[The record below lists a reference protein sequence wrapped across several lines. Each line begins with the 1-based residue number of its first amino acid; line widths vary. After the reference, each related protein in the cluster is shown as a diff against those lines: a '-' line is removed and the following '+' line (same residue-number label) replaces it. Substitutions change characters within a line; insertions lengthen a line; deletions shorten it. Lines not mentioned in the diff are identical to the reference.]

1 MKDKVIYNIASYK
14 RADTL
19 INTINSIYNQCDII
33 NLTLND
39 YDEIPVE
46 LFDKK
51 INLFISDNDKGDA
64 YKFYNLINSEGYFF
78 TIDDD
83 LIYPENYSEY
93 MIGKI
98 EEYKRKSFITIH
110 GRNFNNPPIKS
121 YYSDKNQLFHFNQ
134 LLNKDTK
141 VQFGGTGV
149 MAFHTDLFK
158 VNMDYFREPN
168 MADVWVGKYA
178 IENNIDIICVRH
190 NSGFVTQQMINESI
204 YNNEYKSDLKQT
216 VLTND
221 VLTDKKISI
230 IVPTYDNVE
239 FLKECLDSVILSCGD
254 SISFEVLVG
263 IDSCRNTLKYVN
275 QNKFNPHIKFYYF
288 KENVGPYVIK
298 NTLTLYSKSKN
309 LLFFDSDDIM
319 DKTMINEIISK
330 LSEFECVKPKFYNFS
345 GDFNLENIKSKK
357 DNNLWGE
364 GVFGIHKEI
373 FLNLN
378 GFEGWRCAAD
388 SDFMGRIQKNG
399 VKINLTKSVLFYRRL
414 HSKGLTSDPKTN
426 FKSDLRKEYVQLSRN
441 KKYFGPLE
449 ELKTSHFEPIYNCL
463 DFTYVKLLNNETNNK
478 NIIKNKDIVS
488 YNISEVIK
496 KLDKTSSVRVLD
508 SKNPEIKK
516 YIKPVEE
523 KVLKPETIV
532 EFKMDET
539 NISNNNV
546 RQNVLSL
553 LSSNNKIVRKVD
565 VGNNK
570 DVIINRRDETK
581 PIEKPNK
588 TNNKTKLKPL
598 KGKLGF
604 NF

>member
-1 MKDKVIYNIASYK
+1 MDKIVYNIASYK

-83 LIYPENYSEY
+83 LIYPENYSDY

-134 LLNKDTK
+134 LLNKDVK

-158 VNMDYFREPN
+158 VSMDYFREPN

-190 NSGFVTQQMINESI
+190 NSGFVTQQTINDSI
-204 YNNEYKSDLKQT
+204 YSSEYKSDLKQT

-221 VLTDKKISI
+221 ALNDKKISI
-230 IVPTYDNVE
+230 IIPTYDNVE
-239 FLKECLDSVILSCGD
+239 YLKECVDSVILSCGD
-254 SISFEVLVG
+254 SMSFEVLIG
-263 IDSCRNTLKYVN
+263 IDNCEKTLNYVN
-275 QNKFNPHIKFYYF
+275 QNKFNPNIKFYYF
-288 KENVGPYVIK
+288 NENVGPYVIK
-298 NTLTLYSKSKN
+298 NTLSLKSKSKN

-319 DKTMINEIISK
+319 DENMVNEIINK
-330 LSEFECVKPKFYNFS
+330 LTEFQCVKPRFHNFS
-345 GDFNLENIKSKK
+345 GEFNLEKIKLKK
-357 DNNLWGE
+357 EEELWGE

-373 FLNLN
+373 LLNLN

-399 VKINLTKSVLFYRRL
+399 IKINSTKSILFYRRL

-426 FKSDLRKEYVQLSRN
+426 FGSSLRKEYVQMSKD
-441 KKYFGPLE
+441 KKYFGPLD
-449 ELKTSHFEPIYNCL
+449 ELKTSEFIVIYNRL
-463 DFTYVKLLNNETNNK
+463 DFTNIKRTNENSNQKVISKIDKTTNNK
-478 NIIKNKDIVS
+478 TI
-488 YNISEVIK
+488 EVIE
-496 KLDKTSSVRVLD
+496 KLDKTSSVRVVD

-516 YIKPVEE
+516 YVKPVEE
-523 KVLKPETIV
+523 KVLKPEPIV

-553 LSSNNKIVRKVD
+553 LSSNNKIVRKAD

-570 DVIINRRDETK
+570 DVIINRRNETK

-588 TNNKTKLKPL
+588 TNDQPKLKPL
-598 KGKLGF
+598 KGKFGF

>member
-1 MKDKVIYNIASYK
+1 MDKIIYNIASYK

-83 LIYPENYSEY
+83 LIYPENYSDY

-134 LLNKDTK
+134 LLNKDVK

-158 VNMDYFREPN
+158 VSMDYFREPN

-190 NSGFVTQQMINESI
+190 NSGFVTQQTINDSI
-204 YNNEYKSDLKQT
+204 YSSEYKSDLKQT

-221 VLTDKKISI
+221 ALNDKKISI
-230 IVPTYDNVE
+230 IIPTYDNVE
-239 FLKECLDSVILSCGD
+239 YLKECLDSVILSCGD
-254 SISFEVLVG
+254 SMSFEVLIG
-263 IDSCRNTLKYVN
+263 IDNCEKTLNYVN
-275 QNKFNPHIKFYYF
+275 QNKFNPNIKFYYF
-288 KENVGPYVIK
+288 NENVGPYVIK
-298 NTLTLYSKSKN
+298 NTLSLKSKSKN

-319 DKTMINEIISK
+319 DENMVNEIINK
-330 LSEFECVKPKFYNFS
+330 LTEFQCVKPRFHNFS
-345 GDFNLENIKSKK
+345 GEFNLEKIKLKK
-357 DNNLWGE
+357 EEELWGE

-373 FLNLN
+373 LLNLN

-399 VKINLTKSVLFYRRL
+399 IKINSTKSILFYRRL

-426 FKSDLRKEYVQLSRN
+426 FGSSLRKEYVQMSKD

-449 ELKTSHFEPIYNCL
+449 EMKTSEFKIIYNKL
-463 DFTYVKLLNNETNNK
+463 DFTDIILKDNTKTINRNVVLTINEEPTTSDN
-478 NIIKNKDIVS
+478 V
-488 YNISEVIK
+488 EVIK
-496 KLDKTSSVRVLD
+496 KTKT
-508 SKNPEIKK
+508 NQFEK
-516 YIKPVEE
+516 YDKPV
-523 KVLKPETIV
+523 KSKSIETEPIV
-532 EFKMDET
+532 EFKTTET
-539 NISNNNV
+539 NIPNNKSV
-546 RQNVLSL
+546 IDNVLML
-553 LSSNNKIVRKVD
+553 LSNKKVVKKIDKDLIDQKRENSRD
-565 VGNNK
+565 V
-570 DVIINRRDETK
+570 VIPYITQSSKKTSRTSGINTK
-581 PIEKPNK
+581 R
-588 TNNKTKLKPL
+588 
-598 KGKLGF
+598 GGGF